1 MRPIVKA
8 FGIFNVGSADGSG
21 EEVIE
26 IEAIIAACITG
37 VVTLIGVVVAN
48 NKQSAVMAE
57 RIESVKKDVVD
68 LSAHVEK
75 HNGVI
80 ERVFKL
86 EQQPK
91 QCEEKFKMLSS
102 IIERL
107 EDK

>member
-1 MRPIVKA
+1 M
-8 FGIFNVGSADGSG
+8 
-21 EEVIE
+21 
-26 IEAIIAACITG
+26 EAIIAACITG
-37 VVTLIGVVVAN
+37 VVTLLGVIVAN

-57 RIESVKKDVVD
+57 QIKGVKKDVVD

-86 EQQPK
+86 ERQPN
-91 QCEEKFKMLSS
+91 QCEEKFKTLFNS
-102 IIERL
+102 IDRL

>member
-1 MRPIVKA
+1 M
-8 FGIFNVGSADGSG
+8 
-21 EEVIE
+21 
-26 IEAIIAACITG
+26 EAIIAACITD
-37 VVTLIGVVVAN
+37 VVTLIGVIVAN
-48 NKQSAVMAE
+48 NRQSAVMAE
-57 RIESVKKDVVD
+57 RIESLKKDVVD

-91 QCEEKFKMLSS
+91 QCDEKFKTLFNS
-102 IIERL
+102 IDRL

>member
-1 MRPIVKA
+1 M
-8 FGIFNVGSADGSG
+8 
-21 EEVIE
+21 
-26 IEAIIAACITG
+26 EAIIAACITG
-37 VVTLIGVVVAN
+37 VVTLIGVIVAN

-80 ERVFKL
+80 ELVFKL

-91 QCEEKFKMLSS
+91 QSDEKFKTLFNS
-102 IIERL
+102 IDRL

>member
-1 MRPIVKA
+1 
-8 FGIFNVGSADGSG
+8 
-21 EEVIE
+21 
-26 IEAIIAACITG
+26 
-37 VVTLIGVVVAN
+37 
-48 NKQSAVMAE
+48 MAE
-57 RIESVKKDVVD
+57 RIESLKKDVVD

-91 QCEEKFKMLSS
+91 QCDEKFKTLFNS
-102 IIERL
+102 IDRL